1 MIIGVVV
8 LHGLCYQAVNILN
21 SHRPLSA
28 FVNFHMVVDDWIP
41 YIPLTLFF
49 YYLGDAYI
57 LFFAPIVV
65 WKLSDKK
72 FIRAVGVYAGM
83 IISGALIQLAF
94 PCQAPWPNHLAS
106 IQMFVHKQ
114 AFLRPYACLPSMHVA
129 LTVLPACILF
139 WVTRSCWLRASSTM
153 VAFLIT
159 VSIVTAKEHYFLDAV
174 TGIAFALV
182 FYVLW
187 RSGFKIHLIK
197 RLGNKDGNPKR
208 ETV

>member
-1 MIIGVVV
+1 MVIGVVG

-21 SHRPLSA
+21 SQRPL
-28 FVNFHMVVDDWIP
+28 FPYVNFHTIVDDWIP
-41 YIPLTLFF
+41 YVPLTLIF

-57 LFFAPIVV
+57 LFFAPVVV
-65 WKLSDKK
+65 WKLRDTK
-72 FIRAVGVYAGM
+72 FVRAVGVYTAM

-94 PCQAPWPNHLAS
+94 PCQAPWPNHMTSVQL
-106 IQMFVHKQ
+106 FVHKQ

-139 WVTRSCWLRASSTM
+139 WVTKSLWIRALSTM

-159 VSIVTAKEHYFLDAV
+159 VSIVTTKEHYFLDAV
-174 TGIAFALV
+174 TGIVFALV

-187 RSGFKIHLIK
+187 ESGFKIHIK
-197 RLGNKDGNPKR
+197 NRWGKKDGDPTRKI
-208 ETV
+208 V